1 MSRFFRRLFLLSSVS
16 FGLILLGMTL
26 FLPPA
31 AAWLCPACYGFE
43 QIAPSVYLERD
54 ASEAETARM
63 LDMIGAAQARVE
75 TVLGPLQAE
84 PEILIC
90 QSPQCD
96 ARLDGRGA
104 WARAFGAVFILVNP
118 PGRNVE
124 ILSHELAHIAI
135 HRRIGPWAQMQNALP
150 AWFDEGLAVILS
162 RDMRY
167 LTEAEDGTLGCL
179 IPSDGSLPDRARDW
193 RRRAGEEFATLYP
206 MAACEVLGWLES
218 HGGMDAVGPALAMVR
233 SGAPFPAT
241 E

>member
-1 MSRFFRRLFLLSSVS
+1 
-16 FGLILLGMTL
+16 MTL

-43 QIAPSVYLERD
+43 RIAPSVYLERD
-54 ASEAETARM
+54 ASEAETSRM

-84 PEILIC
+84 PDILIC
-90 QSPQCD
+90 HSAQCD

-104 WARAFGAVFILVNP
+104 WARAFGAVFILVSP

-179 IPSDGSLPDRARDW
+179 ISSDGSLPELARDW

-218 HGGMDAVGPALAMVR
+218 YGGMDAVGPALALVR